1 MLVGETQVFPDGRAL
16 RRVPDRRHEPVLAA
30 DARACRPWPSRPP
43 GCRLGF
49 ANPAIYARRRH
60 AGAFSDVVPT
70 TAVTATCAPTTSTA
84 STPADGIVYSVRTFD
99 QDTSLRT
106 KKGWDDVTGVGTPT
120 AIYPQV
126 FADS

>member
-1 MLVGETQVFPDGRAL
+1 MQA
-16 RRVPDRRHEPVLAA
+16 LAA
-30 DARACRPWPSRPP
+30 RRPAAGSGSPTRRSTRWLARCR
-43 GCRLGF
+43 GLQ
-49 ANPAIYARRRH
+49 RRR
-60 AGAFSDVVPT
+60 APRGRNVRSDYVNGVNP
-70 TAVTATCAPTTSTA
+70 S
-84 STPADGIVYSVRTFD
+84 DGILYSVRTFD